1 MSTAINNLVK
11 GAKTTLD
18 LLKSRSFAVIALTLS
33 LAGVVLFVTEQI
45 NIIYIRDGEEVM
57 QIYTLKDNPQDILED
72 QGINMMAHDTMSF
85 TQLND
90 GTSEI
95 EISRAFPVMITVD
108 GVTHS
113 YMVTDDMTV
122 GSLLDS
128 KSIRLNEHDMLNLPR
143 QFYLSTDD
151 HIIIQR
157 VILNTTVVE
166 EDIPF
171 ETEYRQN
178 SLLKPG
184 RSEVLTA
191 GVKGSRTITYA
202 DRIVDGVLQQ
212 REEVSNVVT
221 KKPVTQLVLKGGKG
235 EISDLDFGYQMDKDG
250 KPIGYSYVLQNQ
262 VATGYS
268 AKPGRNIGASR
279 MRLFYGYAAV
289 RANEI
294 PYGTKMYITS
304 ADNKFVYGYCI
315 AADTGTG
322 LMQGLI
328 DIDLYYETYRESQL
342 NGRKMVNIYVLPN

>member
-18 LLKSRSFAVIALTLS
+18 LLRSRSFAIVALTLS
-33 LAGVVLFVTEQI
+33 LAGVVMFVTEQI
-45 NIIYIRDGEEVM
+45 NVVYIRDGEEVI
-57 QIYTLKDNPQDILED
+57 QIYTLKENPQDILND
-72 QGINMMAHDTMSF
+72 QGIIMMAHDTMSF

-90 GTSEI
+90 GSGEI
-95 EISRAFPVMITVD
+95 EISRGFPVTVTVD
-108 GVTHS
+108 GITHS
-113 YMVTDDMTV
+113 YMATDDITV
-122 GSLLDS
+122 GALLDS
-128 KSIRLNEHDMLNLPR
+128 KGIRLKEHDMLNLPR
-143 QFYLSTDD
+143 QFYLSADD
-151 HIIIQR
+151 QIIIQR
-157 VILNTTVVE
+157 VILTTTVVE
-166 EDIPF
+166 EEIPY

-184 RSEVLTA
+184 RSETLIA

-212 REEVSNVVT
+212 REVVSNVVT
-221 KKPVTQLVLKGGKG
+221 KDPVTRLVLKGGKG
-235 EISDLDFGYQMDKDG
+235 AISDLDFGYKMDQNG

-262 VATGYS
+262 IATGYS

-279 MRLFYGYAAV
+279 MRLFYGYVAV
-289 RANEI
+289 NPNEI
-294 PYGTKMYITS
+294 PYGSKLYVTS

-322 LMQGLI
+322 LMQGII

-342 NGRKMVNIYVLPN
+342 NGRQIVNIYVLPR